1 MKKIL
6 LKILPPF
13 IIDFI
18 VILNNKLFIK
28 AAEIDSYNSIKLTD
42 MVVEKNITY
51 NKKLSN
57 KLEFQQSR
65 ILLAFYRAYDKSL
78 TFNIID
84 FGGGGGQNYFLLKKI
99 IDPRI
104 KLKYHIIET
113 SSMCNSGKKIENH
126 ELKFFSSIEDSIKG
140 IEDPIDMVFSS
151 SALQYCD
158 NQEQILKQL
167 CNIKSNFIFITRTG
181 FTENIRTIKFIQTS
195 KLSENGPGP
204 LPAGFQ
210 DMNIKYEVSL
220 MNLSK
225 AKNIIQENYDIEF
238 ELIEDKNVRK
248 DMSYYGVLA
257 SKKDC

>member
-18 VILNNKLFIK
+18 VILNKKLNTK
-28 AAEIDSYNSIKLTD
+28 AVEIDSYNSKKLTD
-42 MVVEKNITY
+42 VVIEKNIIY
-51 NKKLSN
+51 NKNLIK
-57 KLEFQQSR
+57 KFEFQQSR
-65 ILLAFYRAYDKSL
+65 IILAFYRAYNKSL

-99 IDPRI
+99 IDHRI
-104 KLKYHIIET
+104 KLKYHIVET

-126 ELKFFSSIEDSIKG
+126 ELKFFLSIEDSIKG
-140 IEDPIDMVFSS
+140 IENSIDLVFSS

-167 CNIKSNFIFITRTG
+167 CSIKSNFIFITRTG
-181 FTENIRTIKFIQTS
+181 FTENSKPIKFIQTS

-210 DMNIKYEVSL
+210 DMNIKYVVSL
-220 MNLSK
+220 MNLNK
-225 AKNIIQENYDIEF
+225 AKDIIQENYDIEF

-257 SKKDC
+257 SKKVC